1 MSTRPPPPTIPMKWI
16 VVSIVVFIV
25 LYTVVNIYYR
35 KPAPPHRPYE
45 EMVNRTITARLQAS
59 GWHRLPVE
67 TRRPA
72 EKPTTGGASINRG
85 GKGLGP
91 GLADCYVEPPA
102 MLATIDHVNAP
113 AEVTRGE
120 TCTVFFTGSVPNQ
133 QLQLGD
139 VILYQH
145 DKEIVLL
152 PVTEHLPG
160 QRLLSRWA
168 DANYY
173 LSFPTSAL
181 PPGRYQV
188 RVVSTGPALQWSL
201 EVK

>member
-16 VVSIVVFIV
+16 VVSIGVFIV

-72 EKPTTGGASINRG
+72 EKPTSGGASVNRG

-102 MLATIDHVNAP
+102 MLATIDHVSAP
-113 AEVTRGE
+113 AEVARGE

-145 DKEIVLL
+145 DKESCCCPSPSTSLASACSAAGPTPTTTSVS
-152 PVTEHLPG
+152 PQARSHPAATRCASSPPDRRCNG
-160 QRLLSRWA
+160 RSR
-168 DANYY
+168 
-173 LSFPTSAL
+173 
-181 PPGRYQV
+181 
-188 RVVSTGPALQWSL
+188 
-201 EVK
+201 